1 MPLAL
6 PLTKDA
12 ALKRIRKELRDAR
25 ADPRYGTVQ
34 YGILRIGPVVPLGRE
49 EEDPEVDWMHWHAVL
64 AGPPGTPYEGGRFLV
79 NIRFPTDYP
88 FKPPRNQFITRVY
101 NMNISPNG
109 SHCLSI
115 DMDDWSPA
123 LTVVKLCLS
132 LHLLLAL
139 DPNPDAPMVPGIAHQ
154 YLRDRA
160 SYEAECRRW
169 TRRHA
174 RHLDRWRFWAQVV
187 GKLVLCYK
195 RTRGIRP
202 GGARALE
209 AQAEFEALQLGA
221 DSVMLE

>member
-1 MPLAL
+1 
-6 PLTKDA
+6 
-12 ALKRIRKELRDAR
+12 
-25 ADPRYGTVQ
+25 
-34 YGILRIGPVVPLGRE
+34 
-49 EEDPEVDWMHWHAVL
+49 
-64 AGPPGTPYEGGRFLV
+64 
-79 NIRFPTDYP
+79 
-88 FKPPRNQFITRVY
+88 
-101 NMNISPNG
+101 
-109 SHCLSI
+109 
-115 DMDDWSPA
+115 
-123 LTVVKLCLS
+123 
-132 LHLLLAL
+132 
-139 DPNPDAPMVPGIAHQ
+139 MVPGIAHQ

>member
-1 MPLAL
+1 MPNSAA
-6 PLTKDA
+6 A

-88 FKPPRNQFITRVY
+88 FKPPRNHFITRVY
-101 NMNISPNG
+101 SMNIG
-109 SHCLSI
+109 SSGNHCLDI
-115 DMDDWSPA
+115 DTPSGWSPA
-123 LTVVKLCLS
+123 ITVAKLCLS
-132 LHLLLAL
+132 LLSLLA

-174 RHLDRWRFWAQVV
+174 RHLDRWRFWARVV

-221 DSVMLE
+221 DSVLE